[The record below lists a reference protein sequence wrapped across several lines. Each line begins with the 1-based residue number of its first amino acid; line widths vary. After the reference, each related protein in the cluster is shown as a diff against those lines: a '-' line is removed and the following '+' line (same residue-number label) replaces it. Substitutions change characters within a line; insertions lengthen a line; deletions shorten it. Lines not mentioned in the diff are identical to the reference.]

1 MTSTEQRE
9 GFYKLLSRIFISEMD
24 ENSLKKIENSKD
36 FELLF
41 PEYCKW
47 EERVKKSR
55 YKLIHEVLN
64 VDYTDIAI
72 IHLIPYESFYVRDDG
87 MIESGGANPVTQ
99 MYNEYGYRV
108 NLDQARVVSGDHLG
122 IELGFMSL
130 LIDKQKEAIKEN
142 NSERANYYKQEQL
155 KFLKNHILQ
164 FAPMYLINIAEQ
176 ARTPFYK
183 DSAKLA
189 IEFLLEDLE
198 YLSSNE

>member
-1 MTSTEQRE
+1 MNNTEKRE
-9 GFYKLLSRIFISEMD
+9 SFYKLLSRIFISEMD
-24 ENSLKKIENSKD
+24 EESLKKIEKSKD
-36 FELLF
+36 FDLLF
-41 PEYCKW
+41 PEYSKW
-47 EERVKKSR
+47 EERTKKSK
-55 YKLIHEVLN
+55 YKLINEVLN

-72 IHLIPYESFYVRDDG
+72 MHLVPYESFYVRDDA

-108 NLDQARVVSGDHLG
+108 NLDQARAVSGDHFG
-122 IELGFMSL
+122 IELGFMLL
-130 LIDKQKEAIKEN
+130 LIEMQKEVGKNGDTDRTNYFKE
-142 NSERANYYKQEQL
+142 EQL

-198 YLSSNE
+198 YLSTK

>member
-1 MTSTEQRE
+1 MKTIEKRE
-9 GFYKLLSRIFISEMD
+9 SFYKLLSRIFLSEMD
-24 ENSLKKIENSKD
+24 ESSLKKIENSKD

-41 PEYCKW
+41 PSYSKW
-47 EERVKKSR
+47 EERSKKSR

-64 VDYTDIAI
+64 VDYTDIAVM
-72 IHLIPYESFYVRDDG
+72 HLIPYESFYVREDG

-108 NLDQARVVSGDHLG
+108 NLDKARAVSGDHFG
-122 IELGFMSL
+122 IELGFMTL
-130 LIDKQKEAIKEN
+130 LIELQKEALKSSDE
-142 NSERANYYKQEQL
+142 EKANFYKGEQL
-155 KFLKNHILQ
+155 KFLKEHILQ

-198 YLSSNE
+198 YLAS

>member
-1 MTSTEQRE
+1 MGNIEKRE
-9 GFYKLLSRIFISEMD
+9 SFYKLLSKIFISEID
-24 ENSLKKIENSKD
+24 EDSLKRIENSKE
-36 FELLF
+36 FKLLF
-41 PEYCKW
+41 PEYSRW
-47 EERVKKSR
+47 EERTKKSR

-72 IHLIPYESFYVRDDG
+72 MHLIPYESFYVREDA

-99 MYNEYGYRV
+99 IYNEYGYRV
-108 NLDQARVVSGDHLG
+108 NLDKARAVSGDHLG
-122 IELGFMSL
+122 IELGFMAL
-130 LIDKQKEAIKEN
+130 LIEMQKEAFREN
-142 NSERANYYKQEQL
+142 KSERAEFFKKEQL
-155 KFLKNHILQ
+155 KFLKEHILQ

-198 YLSSNE
+198 YLSNNE

>member
-1 MTSTEQRE
+1 MENIEKRE
-9 GFYKLLSRIFISEMD
+9 SFYKLLSRIFISEMNED
-24 ENSLKKIENSKD
+24 SLKKIETSKD

-41 PEYCKW
+41 PTYSKW
-47 EERVKKSR
+47 DERIKKSR

-72 IHLIPYESFYVRDDG
+72 MHLVPYESFYVRDDG

-108 NLDQARVVSGDHLG
+108 NLDQARAVSGDHLG

-130 LIDKQKEAIKEN
+130 LIDMQKEALKEN
-142 NSERANYYKQEQL
+142 NLDRADYFQKEQL
-155 KFLKNHILQ
+155 KFLKEHILQ

-198 YLSSNE
+198 YLSTNE

>member
-1 MTSTEQRE
+1 MKSIEKRE
-9 GFYKLLSRIFISEMD
+9 SFYKLLSRIFISEMD
-24 ENSLKKIENSKD
+24 EESLKKIEKSKD
-36 FELLF
+36 FDLLF
-41 PEYCKW
+41 PEYSKW
-47 EERVKKSR
+47 EERTKRSK
-55 YKLIHEVLN
+55 YKLINEVLN

-72 IHLIPYESFYVRDDG
+72 MHLVPYESFYVRDDA

-108 NLDQARVVSGDHLG
+108 NLDQARAVSGDHFG
-122 IELGFMSL
+122 IELSFMLL
-130 LIDKQKEAIKEN
+130 LIEMQKEVEKN
-142 NSERANYYKQEQL
+142 GDTDRANYFKEEQL

-189 IEFLLEDLE
+189 MEFLLEDLE
-198 YLSSNE
+198 YLSTK

>member
-1 MTSTEQRE
+1 MKTIEKRE
-9 GFYKLLSRIFISEMD
+9 SFYKLLSRIFLSEMD
-24 ENSLKKIENSKD
+24 ESSLKKIENSKD

-41 PEYCKW
+41 PSYSKW
-47 EERVKKSR
+47 EERSKKSR

-64 VDYTDIAI
+64 VDYTDIAVM
-72 IHLIPYESFYVRDDG
+72 HLIPYESFYVREDG

-108 NLDQARVVSGDHLG
+108 NLDKARAVSGDHFG
-122 IELGFMSL
+122 IELGFMTL
-130 LIDKQKEAIKEN
+130 LIDLQKEALKSSDE
-142 NSERANYYKQEQL
+142 EKANFYKGEQL
-155 KFLKNHILQ
+155 KFLKEHILQ

-198 YLSSNE
+198 YLAS

>member
-1 MTSTEQRE
+1 MKDIDKRE
-9 GFYKLLSRIFISEMD
+9 SFYKLLSRIFISEMD
-24 ENSLKKIENSKD
+24 ENSLKQIENSKE

-41 PEYCKW
+41 PEYSKW
-47 EERVKKSR
+47 EERKKRSR

-72 IHLIPYESFYVRDDG
+72 MHMIPYESFYVREDG

-108 NLDQARVVSGDHLG
+108 NLDKARVVSGDHIG
-122 IELGFMSL
+122 VELGFMTL
-130 LIDKQKEAIKEN
+130 LIKMQKEANKEGN
-142 NSERANYYKQEQL
+142 EQRANYYKQEQL

-198 YLSSNE
+198 YLSNNE